1 MPKNWCMSWFETS
14 GQNCIVNQ
22 NWGKTLELQSTT
34 VMFSLLDC
42 QIMNIYCIMK
52 MWWHLEQ
59 SHLTLFSCASVSP
72 LSTNAFCSKE
82 CILKDSGR
90 NVSQS
95 RHCLRARVISD
106 WFSEFWRAHTHA
118 HTQIHTQ
125 GCSIL
130 HYLAILT
137 HPFGVFFLFH
147 SASAPFS
154 SKYFCWFTL
163 ARVAVL
169 EVAETHYHEREA
181 WPVGRCLPP
190 HYQMQMKRVHM
201 FNI

>member
-1 MPKNWCMSWFETS
+1 MSA
-14 GQNCIVNQ
+14 
-22 NWGKTLELQSTT
+22 
-34 VMFSLLDC
+34 LLDC

-59 SHLTLFSCASVSP
+59 SHLTLSSCASVSP
-72 LSTNAFCSKE
+72 LSTNAFCSKG

-95 RHCLRARVISD
+95 RHCLRAEVISD
-106 WFSEFWRAHTHA
+106 WFLNSGEHT
-118 HTQIHTQ
+118 
-125 GCSIL
+125 C
-130 HYLAILT
+130 T
-137 HPFGVFFLFH
+137 HKGALSFTIPPSSLFFLLH
-147 SASAPFS
+147 SVSTPFL
-154 SKYFCWFTL
+154 SKYFCWFTP
-163 ARVAVL
+163 VHVTVL
-169 EVAETHYHEREA
+169 EVAQTHSHEREA

>member
-1 MPKNWCMSWFETS
+1 MSP
-14 GQNCIVNQ
+14 QNCMRYQ
-22 NWGKTLELQSTT
+22 NWDKTFELQNTT
-34 VMFSLLDC
+34 VMSGPLDC

-59 SHLTLFSCASVSP
+59 SHLTLSSCASVSP
-72 LSTNAFCSKE
+72 LSTNAFCSKG

-95 RHCLRARVISD
+95 RHCLIAGVISD
-106 WFSEFWRAHTHA
+106 WFLNSGEHTN
-118 HTQIHTQ
+118 TRVLYPSLPPI
-125 GCSIL
+125 
-130 HYLAILT
+130 
-137 HPFGVFFLFH
+137 PFFLFH
-147 SASAPFS
+147 SVSAPFPFKHFLLVYPCPCDCVGG
-154 SKYFCWFTL
+154 SKDAL
-163 ARVAVL
+163 Q
-169 EVAETHYHEREA
+169 HEREA

>member
-1 MPKNWCMSWFETS
+1 MSS
-14 GQNCIVNQ
+14 QNCMLNQ
-22 NWGKTLELQSTT
+22 NWDKTFELQNTT
-34 VMFSLLDC
+34 VMSTLLDC

-59 SHLTLFSCASVSP
+59 SHLTLSSCASVSP
-72 LSTNAFCSKE
+72 LSTNAFCSKG

-95 RHCLRARVISD
+95 RRCLRAGVISD
-106 WFSEFWRAHTHA
+106 RFLNSGE
-118 HTQIHTQ
+118 HTQTRTDTQQ

-130 HYLAILT
+130 HIPPPPL
-137 HPFGVFFLFH
+137 FFSLFLLCL
-147 SASAPFS
+147 SPTLNISVGLPLS
-154 SKYFCWFTL
+154 RRLCW
-163 ARVAVL
+163 RY
-169 EVAETHYHEREA
+169 EHRREGEA